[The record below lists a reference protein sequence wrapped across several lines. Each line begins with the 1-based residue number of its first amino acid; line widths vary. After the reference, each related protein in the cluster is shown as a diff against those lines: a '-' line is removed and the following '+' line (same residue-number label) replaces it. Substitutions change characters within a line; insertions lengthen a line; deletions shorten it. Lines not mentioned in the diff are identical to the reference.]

1 MRFVGD
7 ETWRTVVGIAGDVR
21 HWGRTGAVNPMM
33 YWPQAQAGSNALTF
47 VLAARTDAAA
57 VAPIVRRAIGDFDPN
72 LAISTVRTMDE
83 IVSQSVRAE
92 RAQTILMGAF
102 GAVALLLAV
111 IGIYGVTAQ
120 LVTTRRHEIGVR
132 MTLGARPR
140 DILRQLLG
148 EGLWQ
153 SLAGLAIG
161 LAAGIAL
168 MRLGA
173 SMLYHVQPWDP
184 MTLAFV
190 SILLLGATLA
200 AVLIPARRA
209 MAVDPASTLRSN

>member
-1 MRFVGD
+1 
-7 ETWRTVVGIAGDVR
+7 
-21 HWGRTGAVNPMM
+21 
-33 YWPQAQAGSNALTF
+33 
-47 VLAARTDAAA
+47 
-57 VAPIVRRAIGDFDPN
+57 
-72 LAISTVRTMDE
+72 
-83 IVSQSVRAE
+83 
-92 RAQTILMGAF
+92 MGAF

-161 LAAGIAL
+161 LAGGIAL

-184 MTLAFV
+184 TTLTVV
-190 SILLLGATLA
+190 SSVLLAATLA